1 MIGMNFVSF
10 LTLLVIS
17 VVVSF
22 VLHYL
27 VKYRVAQ
34 GVEGFLG
41 KVILGWLGAWLG
53 SPVLGYWPAT
63 VKLDSIYIVPALLGS
78 LAGVF
83 GIVLVLKLTQGTHP
97 ADKEVVTGKK
107 RPEAVRPTDERAR

>member
-27 VKYRVAQ
+27 VKYRLAQ

-41 KVILGWLGAWLG
+41 KVTLGWLGGWLG
-53 SPVLGYWPAT
+53 SPVFGYWPAS
-63 VKLDSIYIVPALLGS
+63 VKLGSIYIVPALLGS
-78 LAGVF
+78 VVAVF
-83 GIVLVLKLTQGTHP
+83 GVVLLLKVTECKHP
-97 ADKEVVTGKK
+97 AGK
-107 RPEAVRPTDERAR
+107 